1 MGKEKIPLVSI
12 ITVNYNQADVTCAM
26 LESMKRLTYQQIEV
40 IVVDNASKE
49 NPTAK
54 IKTVYPDAH
63 IILSKENLGFAGGNN
78 LGIKAAKGDY
88 LFFVN
93 NDTELTPD
101 LITHLLEPFS
111 TMKDM
116 GVVCPKIYYFDQ
128 PDMIQYAGYTPINPF
143 TARNSTI
150 GQFETDKGQ
159 YNTGG
164 PTPYAHGAAML
175 VSRKAIEKAGL
186 MPDFYFL
193 YYEELDWCEQIRR
206 AGFEIYYEPKATI
219 YHKESIS
226 VGKFSPLKIYY
237 ITRNRILFM
246 RRNARTLHLALF
258 TLFLTFVTIPKNLLV
273 YALKGEF
280 TLAHSF
286 IRGVAWNLRNK
297 APLAVA
303 G

>member
-1 MGKEKIPLVSI
+1 MGKEEHPLVSI

-26 LESMKRLTYQQIEV
+26 LESLKRSAYQNIEV

-54 IKTVYPDAH
+54 INAVYHAAQ

-78 LGIKAAKGDY
+78 LGIQAAKGAY

-101 LITHLLEPFS
+101 LIQNLLEPFS
-111 TMKDM
+111 RIQQL
-116 GVVCPKIYYFDQ
+116 GVACPKIYYYDH
-128 PDMIQYAGYTPINPF
+128 PEMIQYAGYTPINPF

-159 YNTGG
+159 HNTEK

-175 VSRKAIEKAGL
+175 LSRKALEKAGM

-193 YYEELDWCEQIRR
+193 YYEELDWCEQIRK
-206 AGFEIYYEPKATI
+206 AGFEIYYVPKATI
-219 YHKESIS
+219 YHKESVS
-226 VGKFSPLKIYY
+226 VGKMSPLKIYY

-246 RRNARTLHLALF
+246 RRNAKPLHLAMF
-258 TLFLTFVTIPKNLLV
+258 TLFLFFFTIPKNMLL
-273 YALKGEF
+273 YLIKREF
-280 TLAHSF
+280 NLAKSF
-286 IRGVAWNLRNK
+286 LRGVAWNLSNK
-297 APLAVA
+297 APAS
-303 G
+303 